1 MNFNTAAVSKICGLT
16 KRQLDYWDRTHFI
29 KPSVREAAGYGSA
42 RLYSFTDLIQLRVV
56 KILKDKGV
64 SLQKIK
70 KALRYL
76 NKHMPDIDKPL
87 VDLRFCTDGETIF
100 VITRKNSE
108 IIDAVRNGQLVFT
121 MALGEM
127 IDVLKGQVRNLF
139 EKRTYKVKVRGRMYP
154 VVMHSDTED
163 GGYWVE
169 CPEIPGCASQ
179 GDSVEEALEMITD
192 AIDGCLEFF
201 SRKGKIKKAQ

>member
-1 MNFNTAAVSKICGLT
+1 VSKICGLT

-42 RLYSFTDLIQLRVV
+42 RLYSFIDLIQLRVV

-87 VDLRFCTDGETIF
+87 ADLRFCTDGETIF
-100 VITRKNSE
+100 VITRKNRE

-154 VVMHSDTED
+154 VVMHADTED

-192 AIDGCLEFF
+192 AIDGCLEVF
-201 SRKGKIKKAQ
+201 SRKGKIKKAR